1 MFIINTIKQ
10 IDEMAV
16 LRYLIL
22 PLSHIAVATVT
33 DEEDLLI
40 QVIYFALFRRRNFV
54 ISKWIMHDFHTM
66 VTLTRLGATGH
77 GLQSLAL
84 P

>member
-54 ISKWIMHDFHTM
+54 ISK
-66 VTLTRLGATGH
+66 
-77 GLQSLAL
+77 
-84 P
+84 

>member
-10 IDEMAV
+10 IDETAV

-22 PLSHIAVATVT
+22 PLSHIAVVTVT

-54 ISKWIMHDFHTM
+54 ISK
-66 VTLTRLGATGH
+66 
-77 GLQSLAL
+77 
-84 P
+84 